1 MEIQNQ
7 HKRNVYNLGFSLLF
21 IGLLFSQLVSIWNLA
36 GSITFTLTDFIILT
50 LALFR
55 LNQLFVYDQATQFIR
70 DLFVDIKEKH
80 HHLERHQK
88 PFGLERSFS
97 DIFACPWCFSLWGG
111 SIFVWAYI
119 MYPGIM
125 LYVAL
130 LLALSGVATYLQL
143 GANLLGSK
151 AEHQK
156 MIVERERH

>member
-1 MEIQNQ
+1 
-7 HKRNVYNLGFSLLF
+7 
-21 IGLLFSQLVSIWNLA
+21 
-36 GSITFTLTDFIILT
+36 
-50 LALFR
+50 
-55 LNQLFVYDQATQFIR
+55 
-70 DLFVDIKEKH
+70 
-80 HHLERHQK
+80 
-88 PFGLERSFS
+88 
-97 DIFACPWCFSLWGG
+97 
-111 SIFVWAYI
+111 